1 MSSASVEEYDLV
13 QTFERTKKEL
23 LFTTIPN
30 LIGIPAMVTGGVQL
44 WGAAFAE
51 STLLSIAG
59 AVERMAD

>member
-51 STLLSIAG
+51 STLLSIAR
-59 AVERMAD
+59 AVERMAV